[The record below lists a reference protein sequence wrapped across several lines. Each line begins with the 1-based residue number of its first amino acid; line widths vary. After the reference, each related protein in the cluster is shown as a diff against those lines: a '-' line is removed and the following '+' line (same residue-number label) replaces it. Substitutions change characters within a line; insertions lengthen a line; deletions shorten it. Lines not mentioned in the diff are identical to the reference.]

1 MEKEAL
7 HCKGTKEVSDGRER
21 LRRSG
26 ACLRAGEMCRQGR
39 SGADSGGLSRRS
51 RRPGGYYLMCGAG
64 GGFGDLYVSPDW
76 GGPTPAGDD
85 GPATIHGEPHS
96 DRVYYAADRRI
107 VICRY
112 IWVIRGLRA

>member
-1 MEKEAL
+1 VQ
-7 HCKGTKEVSDGRER
+7 TQ
-21 LRRSG
+21 
-26 ACLRAGEMCRQGR
+26 AGYRGDRGDQGV
-39 SGADSGGLSRRS
+39 L
-51 RRPGGYYLMCGAG
+51 LMCGAG

-96 DRVYYAADRRI
+96 DSVYYAADRRI
-107 VICRY
+107 VLIYRY